1 MNRILYDFGGNA
13 PTVVLTEDD
22 KDQIKAAVKKR
33 NATKFVK
40 ELGIGRTYFYGLL
53 QQHHMELLRFAQI
66 CKVLDLKLLS
76 QKDIDLFLI
85 SVKERIS

>member
-22 KDQIKAAVKKR
+22 KEQIKAAVKKV
-33 NATKFVK
+33 NASKLVK

-53 QQHHMELLRFAQI
+53 KQHRMELLRFAQI
-66 CKVLDLKLLS
+66 CKFLDLKLLS
-76 QKDIDLFLI
+76 QEDVDSFIT
-85 SVKERIS
+85 SVKDRIS

>member
-22 KDQIKAAVKKR
+22 KEQIREKLKPINKR
-33 NATKFVK
+33 KFA
-40 ELGIGRTYFYGLL
+40 EAIGIGRSHVYGLL
-53 QQHHMELLRFAQI
+53 AQHRMELLRFAQI
-66 CKVLDLKLLS
+66 CKFLDLKLLS
-76 QKDIDLFLI
+76 QEDVDSFIT

>member
-33 NATKFVK
+33 NASKFVK

-53 QQHHMELLRFAQI
+53 KQHHMELLRFAQI
-66 CKVLDLKLLS
+66 CKALDLQLLS
-76 QKDIDLFLI
+76 KEDVDQFLGSI
-85 SVKERIS
+85 KERIS